1 MALARRTSPTQE
13 IINSVRLSPIPS
25 IVTDPRANDNPIIAA
40 NRAFERL
47 TGYSENE
54 LVGRNCR
61 ILGGPDTDPVKRAAL
76 REAVASATPAM
87 IELVNYRKD
96 GSKFL
101 NAVMIAPVLDDDRRL
116 ACFVG
121 SQMEVDRAPA
131 HGLHSSAAERL
142 TVLSRK
148 ISFSVALQ
156 LFASSHQSGPVA
168 IFPHDRSP
176 SNCGLRLMTSITE
189 GPECLYRLDLF
200 HSSFFLCLS
209 FSLVFPSLLAQPS
222 RAFAIKRALRV
233 SLDTRTIPL
242 QW

>member
-1 MALARRTSPTQE
+1 VALARRTSPTQE

-142 TVLSRK
+142 TVLTPQQRA
-148 ISFSVALQ
+148 V
-156 LFASSHQSGPVA
+156 
-168 IFPHDRSP
+168 
-176 SNCGLRLMTSITE
+176 LRLMARVWRNRQIAEELGLAVKTIKMYRSALMQRLGVTTSGE
-189 GPECLYRLDLF
+189 AMRL
-200 HSSFFLCLS
+200 
-209 FSLVFPSLLAQPS
+209 
-222 RAFAIKRALRV
+222 AIEAGF
-233 SLDTRTIPL
+233 
-242 QW
+242 